1 MLRCQ
6 VATKQ
11 QLRLMLTTKI
21 SWKFNYTPQLAIV
34 PHSKNQQING
44 LESLKK
50 FQKNLNAL
58 YLHVERTKAEEW

>member
-1 MLRCQ
+1 MF
-6 VATKQ
+6 
-11 QLRLMLTTKI
+11 TTTI
-21 SWKFNYTPQLAIV
+21 GWKFNYTPQLAIV